1 MKQINLMKATAS
13 LWLLFLL
20 TTSAVINLADEYY
33 NGTFAPMLVFPPHDG
48 ELKGKSGERP
58 ALSP

>member
-1 MKQINLMKATAS
+1 MKATAS
-13 LWLLFLL
+13 QWLCVFG
-20 TTSAVINLADEYY
+20 TSRAGINLADENY
-33 NGTFAPMLVFPPHDG
+33 NGTFAGLLVSPPHDG